1 MLGGNKYIYWLVII
15 DWKIFKEETA
25 IDFISRLKLKQRPN
39 EASIFDLKFL
49 EGNLI
54 YILLNIWRIITF
66 IKRELYL
73 MTNVRKRDI
82 LLLIGSCFM
91 VRNINRLNFYLD
103 TILSLPEN
111 SFFKMCTT
119 KITLQFLVLFQKTQN
134 YWIWETRWSSFRRS
148 LSWENEY
155 EKAEVTLQI
164 FS

>member
-25 IDFISRLKLKQRPN
+25 IDFISRLKQRPN
-39 EASIFDLKFL
+39 EASIFDLEFL

-54 YILLNIWRIITF
+54 YILLNIWRIITST
-66 IKRELYL
+66 KRELYL

-111 SFFKMCTT
+111 SFLKMCTT
-119 KITLQFLVLFQKTQN
+119 KITLQFLDLFQKLKIIELLYRIHRLFDTERTS
-134 YWIWETRWSSFRRS
+134 Y
-148 LSWENEY
+148 
-155 EKAEVTLQI
+155 
-164 FS
+164 